1 MTVETTG
8 HVEDA
13 ALTEVVA
20 ILTGADP
27 DGMRAAK
34 VLRTTFDQ
42 LYDGQHTGRYK
53 VEQLH
58 KTEKTHFGTL
68 FEINFRREFD
78 DVIQDG
84 ESLDFQIAGHE
95 IDAKYSFKMGG
106 WMLPPESFDEL
117 LLVCTAN
124 DEKSEWALGVVRAT
138 ANKRRTGINRD
149 AKSGLSRQGL
159 SQVTWLRWGEPLPPN
174 VLLGTP
180 EQDLAAIFDS
190 GLSGQKRVNEMFRR
204 IQGKRIGR
212 NTIATVAQQ
221 DDFMKRVRYNGGA
234 RSALQHEGVIIP
246 GGDYLTHRQVAL
258 ELGAQVPLAGEVV
271 AMRVY
276 PARDDEPN
284 ITLLEG
290 RWWRLAVE
298 GDERVS
304 APRLPSV

>member
-1 MTVETTG
+1 MTAEKMDPA
-8 HVEDA
+8 EDA
-13 ALTEVVA
+13 ALIEVVA

-95 IDAKYSFKMGG
+95 IDAKFSFKMGG
-106 WMLPPESFDEL
+106 WMLPPESFGEL
-117 LLVCTAN
+117 LLICTAN

-138 ANKRRTGINRD
+138 ADRRRAGVNRD
-149 AKSGLSRQGL
+149 AKSGLSRYGL
-159 SQVTWLRWGEPLPPN
+159 SQVTWLGWGEPLPPN

-180 EQDLAAIFDS
+180 AQDLAAIFNS

-204 IQGKRIGR
+204 IHGKRIGR

-234 RSALQHEGVIIP
+234 RSALQDEGVIIP
-246 GGDYLTHRQVAL
+246 GGDFSSHRQVAL
-258 ELGAQVPLAGEVV
+258 ELGAEVPLAGEVISL
-271 AMRVY
+271 RIC
-276 PARDDEPN
+276 PAESDEPN
-284 ITLLEG
+284 ITFLEG
-290 RWWRLAVE
+290 RWWRRASNS
-298 GDERVS
+298 DTRVR